1 MKPIENIFGFDCV
14 TCEHNRHCYGGNMGN
29 QFRYCQKSTEKI
41 QNLDNLEQENKQ
53 LRDNIRQMDNS
64 IDKLQKQ
71 LIKEKGDWNKLKE
84 IIKKEQD
91 YYMYYKDNR
100 YRGFLY
106 KLSEKMQE
114 IEKERNSNV
123 KD

>member
-71 LIKEKGDWNKLKE
+71 LIKEKDNWNKLKE

>member
-71 LIKEKGDWNKLKE
+71 LIKEKDNWNKLKE
-84 IIKKEQD
+84 CLKDVMNSSNGDDKDFVETILNIIQELEQGSD
-91 YYMYYKDNR
+91 
-100 YRGFLY
+100 
-106 KLSEKMQE
+106 
-114 IEKERNSNV
+114 SNV

>member
-29 QFRYCQKSTEKI
+29 QFRYCQKSAEKI

-71 LIKEKGDWNKLKE
+71 LIKEKDNWNKLKE